1 MRDSNCEPVGTVR
14 MDMRERIVVRMIKNP
29 DYLAAVP
36 GVAASFRAEGDDE
49 GADELERLAAD
60 ARRRS
65 GAMHKRPIEQPKG
78 GATAARSPPETA
90 AGRW

>member
-14 MDMRERIVVRMIKNP
+14 VAMRERIVARMIKNP

-36 GVAASFRAEGDDE
+36 GMAASFRAEGDDE

-60 ARRRS
+60 ARRQI
-65 GAMHKRPIEQPKG
+65 GAMH
-78 GATAARSPPETA
+78 
-90 AGRW
+90 